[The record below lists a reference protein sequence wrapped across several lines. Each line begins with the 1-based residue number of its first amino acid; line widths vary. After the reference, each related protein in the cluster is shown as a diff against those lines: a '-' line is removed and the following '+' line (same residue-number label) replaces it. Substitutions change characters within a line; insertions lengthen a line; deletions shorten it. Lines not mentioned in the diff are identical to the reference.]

1 MLARVQ
7 SIPTDAS
14 QPEAMVRQAC
24 LAELRGLKP
33 GNVSAHPL
41 SYTPEN
47 ASLSV
52 KDFEL
57 SADAIGRPITTPA
70 QKSVGERIQGAVIAT
85 RSVVQTNTNLG
96 IVLLISPLIHARQH
110 SLPGESLRE
119 SLHRTLHA
127 LTLRDARQCYQA
139 IRLAQPGGMGSAD
152 AQDVSEVPSVS
163 LLEAMQLAKA
173 RDAIAR
179 AYTDDYAAVF
189 ELGLPALQA
198 DGDEESE
205 DSFSTTRCF
214 LGLLAQQ
221 RDSLVERKWGAL
233 RAQAL
238 SDQAQKFSE
247 RARLARD
254 PESRLMLEHELADW
268 DKSLKLEGVNPGTT
282 ADFTVACLL
291 TKALLGINALHKS
304 ELNH

>member
-1 MLARVQ
+1 
-7 SIPTDAS
+7 
-14 QPEAMVRQAC
+14 
-24 LAELRGLKP
+24 
-33 GNVSAHPL
+33 
-41 SYTPEN
+41 
-47 ASLSV
+47 
-52 KDFEL
+52 
-57 SADAIGRPITTPA
+57 
-70 QKSVGERIQGAVIAT
+70 
-85 RSVVQTNTNLG
+85 
-96 IVLLISPLIHARQH
+96 
-110 SLPGESLRE
+110 
-119 SLHRTLHA
+119 
-127 LTLRDARQCYQA
+127 
-139 IRLAQPGGMGSAD
+139 MGSAD